1 MKTRLLIIFAIGIIG
16 FMGFAFADY
25 DPNELQVQ
33 VILPPSKQMQ
43 PEMDD
48 YISYNRICPEN
59 TDWPDAPN
67 RCDRRENYTRTEL
80 KNLYDEYYQYKGA
93 EWMEMKKAEM
103 DSVIASGLGWGD
115 SSQLWHWLGHAQQ
128 KIPFENINVYLYY
141 SLNGQAP
148 HVGWSWYAVDN
159 EFEPVITLYYV
170 SPGAIMIIS
179 LIIITGAITGVIFS
193 FKEIG
198 LHPKRKT
205 LAVIGFALISVGITM
220 YSISIFG
227 IIQSQINQIGEELNL
242 SNFSYHML
250 ILFGIPIALVGI
262 PVILHGLI
270 QRFSIMIAVLMS
282 LGMVFWW
289 VLTIFWGM
297 N

>member
-1 MKTRLLIIFAIGIIG
+1 MKSRLLIIFAIGIIG

-43 PEMDD
+43 PEMEDH
-48 YISYNRICPEN
+48 ISYNRICPED

-93 EWMEMKKAEM
+93 EWMEVKKIEM
-103 DSVIASGLGWGD
+103 DSVIASGLWRGE
-115 SSQLWHWLGHAQQ
+115 SSQLWHWLGHAQHEV
-128 KIPFENINVYLYY
+128 PFENINVYLYY
-141 SLNGQAP
+141 FLNGQAP
-148 HVGWSWYAVDN
+148 DVGWGWYSVND
-159 EFEPVITLYYV
+159 EFEPVITLYYA
-170 SPGAIMIIS
+170 SPSAIMIIS

-198 LHPKRKT
+198 LHPKRKI
-205 LAVIGFALISVGITM
+205 LAVIGFALIFVGVTM
-220 YSISIFG
+220 YSIAHFG
-227 IIQSQINQIGEELNL
+227 IIQSHINEIGEVLNL

-250 ILFGIPIALVGI
+250 FLFGISIALVGI

-270 QRFSIMIAVLMS
+270 QRFSIMITTLMS
-282 LGMVFWW
+282 LGMVLWW

>member
-1 MKTRLLIIFAIGIIG
+1 MKTRFLIIFAIGIIG

-43 PEMDD
+43 PEMEDH
-48 YISYNRICPEN
+48 ISYNRICPVN

-103 DSVIASGLGWGD
+103 DSVIASGLGRGD
-115 SSQLWHWLGHAQQ
+115 SNQLWHWLGHAQQ

-159 EFEPVITLYYV
+159 ELEPVITLYYV
-170 SPGAIMIIS
+170 SPGAVMIIG

-205 LAVIGFALISVGITM
+205 LAVIGFALILVGVTM
-220 YSISIFG
+220 FSTGIFG
-227 IIQSQINQIGEELNL
+227 NIQSQINEIGEERNR

-250 ILFGIPIALVGI
+250 IFFGIPIALVGI

-270 QRFSIMIAVLMS
+270 QRFSIMITVLIS
-282 LGMVFWW
+282 LGLVLWW
-289 VLTIFWGM
+289 VFTIFWGA